1 MIDIKPFIAEQLS
14 PIGAVELSYSGNF
27 RVLPLIVMT
36 ETGNEA
42 EVVIQNTDCVSRITV
57 QLDIYAE
64 TAAETERI
72 AVDVNRAMTSKGF
85 RRSFSKAIYDED
97 KPRRCMR
104 FTCGIDEAAGRILTI
119 N

>member
-14 PIGAVELSYSGNF
+14 QVAAVELSYNGNF
-27 RVLPLIVMT
+27 RTLPLIVMT

-42 EVVIQNTDCVSRITV
+42 EIVIQNTDCVSRITI

-72 AVDVNRAMTSKGF
+72 AADVNSAMTSKGF
-85 RRSFSKAIYDED
+85 RRSFSEAVYDED

-104 FTCGIDEAAGRILTI
+104 FTCGIDEVAGRILTI